1 MTQQEKAKR
10 YDEILEW
17 AKQCIKYIPD
27 ETVHKYMLNLFP
39 ELKESNDERIRKYLI
54 GLVWRAPRLDTYKH
68 HLYLSDVLT
77 WLGCKEEDVS
87 HQDSN
92 VRK

>member
-10 YDEILEW
+10 YDELLEW

-27 ETVHKYMLNLFP
+27 EIVNKYMLNLFP
-39 ELKESNDERIRKYLI
+39 ELKESKDERIRKYLI
-54 GLVWRAPRLDTYKH
+54 GLVLRAPIRHKIDH
-68 HLYLSDVLT
+68 DIYLSDILT